1 MNNNIMA
8 SKANWKGGG
17 GLDFPEILT
26 TKQKKKSISYDSDT
40 YVIKSYVL

>member
-8 SKANWKGGG
+8 SKANWKGG
-17 GLDFPEILT
+17 LDFPEILT
-26 TKQKKKSISYDSDT
+26 TKQRKKKSISYDSDT